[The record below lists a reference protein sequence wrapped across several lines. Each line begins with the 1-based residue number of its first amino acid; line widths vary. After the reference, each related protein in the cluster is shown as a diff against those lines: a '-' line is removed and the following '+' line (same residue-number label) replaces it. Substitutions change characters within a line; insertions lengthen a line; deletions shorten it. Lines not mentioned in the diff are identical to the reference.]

1 MIGRISGILI
11 EKEPPT
17 LLVDVAGVGYQ
28 IDAPMSTF
36 YQLPALSEAVV
47 LHIQTVVRE
56 DALLLYGFAS
66 KAERSMFCKLVSV
79 SGIGPRLGL
88 TVLSG
93 MSVNEL
99 AEAIGNQDVDLLI
112 RVPGIGRKTAERL
125 LLDLK
130 DKMEEFRGIETQV
143 TGSLV
148 LASSIVDEAVSAL
161 EALGYKRAEATK
173 VVRKIENEAHTDSE
187 SLIKAALKGLMR

>member
-1 MIGRISGILI
+1 MIGRISGVLM
-11 EKEPPT
+11 EKEPPR
-17 LLVDVAGVGYQ
+17 LLVDVSGVGYE

-36 YQLPALSEAVV
+36 YQLPAVAEPVV

-56 DALLLYGFAS
+56 DALLLYGFYS
-66 KAERSMFCKLVSV
+66 KAERSMFNKLVSV
-79 SGIGPRLGL
+79 SGIGPRLAL

-93 MSVNEL
+93 MGVAEL
-99 AEAIGNQDVDLLI
+99 ATAIGNQEVDLLI

-130 DKMEEFRGIETQV
+130 DKMEMFGGVSGIAD
-143 TGSLV
+143 SNLPA
-148 LASSIVDEAVSAL
+148 ASVVDEAADAL
-161 EALGYKRAEATK
+161 EALGYKRTEAMRII
-173 VVRKIENEAHTDSE
+173 RKLDGEVHTASE

>member
-1 MIGRISGILI
+1 MIGRICGILI
-11 EKEPPT
+11 EKEAPR
-17 LLVDVAGVGYQ
+17 LLVDVAGVGYE

-66 KAERSMFCKLVSV
+66 KAERSMFCKLTGV
-79 SGIGPRLGL
+79 SGVGPRLAL

-93 MSVNEL
+93 MGVAEL
-99 AEAIGNQDVDLLI
+99 ALAIVNQEVDLLI
-112 RVPGIGRKTAERL
+112 RVPGIGRKTAERM

-130 DKMEEFRGIETQV
+130 DKMTEFEAVSIQAG
-143 TGSLV
+143 GSV
-148 LASSIVDEAVSAL
+148 MAASMVDEAASAL
-161 EALGYKRAEATK
+161 EALGYKRVEALRVLRK
-173 VVRKIENEAHTDSE
+173 VESENHADSE

>member
-1 MIGRISGILI
+1 MIGRISGVLM
-11 EKEPPT
+11 EKEPPR
-17 LLVDVAGVGYQ
+17 LLVDVSGVGYE

-36 YQLPALSEAVV
+36 YQLPAVSEPVV

-56 DALLLYGFAS
+56 DALLLYGFYS
-66 KAERSMFCKLVSV
+66 KAERSMFNKLVSV
-79 SGIGPRLGL
+79 SGIGPRLAL

-93 MSVNEL
+93 MGVAEL
-99 AEAIGNQDVDLLI
+99 ATAIGNQEVDLLI

-130 DKMEEFRGIETQV
+130 DKMEMFGGV
-143 TGSLV
+143 AGMADSNLPA
-148 LASSIVDEAVSAL
+148 ASVVDEAADAL
-161 EALGYKRAEATK
+161 EALGYKRTEAMRII
-173 VVRKIENEAHTDSE
+173 RKLDGEVHTASE

>member
-1 MIGRISGILI
+1 MIGRISGILV
-11 EKEPPT
+11 EKEPPR
-17 LLVDVAGVGYQ
+17 LLVDVAGVGYE

-66 KAERSMFCKLVSV
+66 KSERNMFCKLVGV
-79 SGIGPRLGL
+79 SGVGPRLAL

-93 MSVNEL
+93 MGVIEL
-99 AEAIGNQDVDLLI
+99 ADAIINQEVDLLV

-130 DKMEEFRGIETQV
+130 DKMDAFQRHEEKPGGPV
-143 TGSLV
+143 V
-148 LASSIVDEAVSAL
+148 AASMVDEAASAL
-161 EALGYKRAEATK
+161 EALGYRRTEAMR
-173 VVRKIENEAHTDSE
+173 VIRKIENEAHANSE
-187 SLIKAALKGLMR
+187 SLIKAALKRLMR

>member
-11 EKEPPT
+11 EKDPPG

-36 YQLPALSEAVV
+36 YQLPALAEPVV

-56 DALLLYGFAS
+56 DALLLYGFVS
-66 KAERSMFCKLVSV
+66 KAERSMFRKLVAV
-79 SGIGPRLGL
+79 SGIGPRLAL

-93 MSVNEL
+93 MGVAEL
-99 AEAIGNQDVDLLI
+99 AQAIASQQVDVLV

-130 DKMEEFRGIETQV
+130 DKMAEFEHSGGAAGTVVAVSVI
-143 TGSLV
+143 
-148 LASSIVDEAVSAL
+148 DEAAGAL
-161 EALGYKRAEATK
+161 ETLGYKRAEAMRVIRQLEEK
-173 VVRKIENEAHTDSE
+173 DRSDSE
-187 SLIKAALKGLMR
+187 TLIKAALKALMR

>member
-11 EKEPPT
+11 EKDPPG

-36 YQLPALSEAVV
+36 YQLPALAEPVV

-56 DALLLYGFAS
+56 DALLLYGCVS
-66 KAERSMFCKLVSV
+66 KAERSMFRKLVAV
-79 SGIGPRLGL
+79 SGIGPRLAL

-93 MSVNEL
+93 MGVAEL
-99 AEAIGNQDVDLLI
+99 AQAIASQQVDVLV

-130 DKMEEFRGIETQV
+130 DKMAEFEHSGGAAGTVVAVSVI
-143 TGSLV
+143 
-148 LASSIVDEAVSAL
+148 DEAAGAL
-161 EALGYKRAEATK
+161 ETLGYKRAEAMRVIRQLEEK
-173 VVRKIENEAHTDSE
+173 DRSDSE
-187 SLIKAALKGLMR
+187 TLIKAALKALMR

>member
-1 MIGRISGILI
+1 MIGRISGVLM
-11 EKEPPT
+11 EKEPPR
-17 LLVDVAGVGYQ
+17 LLVDVSGVGYE

-36 YQLPALSEAVV
+36 YQLPAVAEPVV

-56 DALLLYGFAS
+56 DALLLYGFYS
-66 KAERSMFCKLVSV
+66 KAERSMFNKLVSV
-79 SGIGPRLGL
+79 SGIGPRLAL

-93 MSVNEL
+93 MGVAEL
-99 AEAIGNQDVDLLI
+99 ATAIGNQEVDLLI

-130 DKMEEFRGIETQV
+130 DKMEMFGGV
-143 TGSLV
+143 AD
-148 LASSIVDEAVSAL
+148 LADSKLPAASVVDEAADAL
-161 EALGYKRAEATK
+161 EALGYKRTEAMRII
-173 VVRKIENEAHTDSE
+173 RKLDGEVHTASE

>member
-1 MIGRISGILI
+1 MIGRISGVLM
-11 EKEPPT
+11 EKEPPR
-17 LLVDVAGVGYQ
+17 LLVDVSGVGYE

-36 YQLPALSEAVV
+36 YQLPAVAEPVV

-56 DALLLYGFAS
+56 DALLLYGFYS
-66 KAERSMFCKLVSV
+66 KAERSMFNKLVSV
-79 SGIGPRLGL
+79 SGIGPRLAL

-93 MSVNEL
+93 MGVAEL
-99 AEAIGNQDVDLLI
+99 ATAIGNQEVDLLI

-130 DKMEEFRGIETQV
+130 DKMEMFGGV
-143 TGSLV
+143 AGMADSNLPA
-148 LASSIVDEAVSAL
+148 ASVVDEAADAL
-161 EALGYKRAEATK
+161 EALGYKRTEAMRII
-173 VVRKIENEAHTDSE
+173 RKLDGEVHTASE

>member
-1 MIGRISGILI
+1 MIGRISGVLM
-11 EKEPPT
+11 EKEPPR
-17 LLVDVAGVGYQ
+17 LLVDVSGVGYE

-36 YQLPALSEAVV
+36 YQLPAVAEPVV

-56 DALLLYGFAS
+56 DALLLYGFYS
-66 KAERSMFCKLVSV
+66 KAERSMFNKLVSV
-79 SGIGPRLGL
+79 SGIGPRLAL

-93 MSVNEL
+93 MGVAEL
-99 AEAIGNQDVDLLI
+99 ATAIGNQEVDLLI

-130 DKMEEFRGIETQV
+130 DKMEMFGGV
-143 TGSLV
+143 AGMADSNLPA
-148 LASSIVDEAVSAL
+148 ASVVDEAADAL
-161 EALGYKRAEATK
+161 EALGYKRTEAMRII
-173 VVRKIENEAHTDSE
+173 RKLDGEVHIASE

>member
-1 MIGRISGILI
+1 MIGRISGVLM
-11 EKEPPT
+11 EKEPPR
-17 LLVDVAGVGYQ
+17 LLVDVSGVGYE

-36 YQLPALSEAVV
+36 YQLPAVSEPVV

-56 DALLLYGFAS
+56 DALLLYGFYS
-66 KAERSMFCKLVSV
+66 KAERSMFNKLVSV
-79 SGIGPRLGL
+79 SGIGPRLAL

-93 MSVNEL
+93 MGVAEL
-99 AEAIGNQDVDLLI
+99 ATAIGNQEVDLLI

-130 DKMEEFRGIETQV
+130 DKMEMFGGV
-143 TGSLV
+143 AD
-148 LASSIVDEAVSAL
+148 LADSKPPATSVVDEAADAL
-161 EALGYKRAEATK
+161 EALGYKRTEAMRII
-173 VVRKIENEAHTDSE
+173 RKLDGEVHTASE